1 MIEKFTTKVSI
12 NTKGEAIR
20 FAKALV
26 EVSDDFAI
34 GFAEWF
40 DENAYLIEW
49 LSNDHKRKQLLEA
62 YKKTL

>member
-12 NTKGEAIR
+12 NTEGEAIK

-34 GFAEWF
+34 GFARWMLGDDAWRVTEETL
-40 DENAYLIEW
+40 EN
-49 LSNDHKRKQLLEA
+49 
-62 YKKTL
+62 YKNTL

>member
-20 FAKALV
+20 FAKECEQVAD
-26 EVSDDFAI
+26 EYAI
-34 GFAEWF
+34 GFAEWMLG
-40 DENAYLIEW
+40 DDAWRVTEETLEN
-49 LSNDHKRKQLLEA
+49 